1 MAEKQ
6 MTAGRKSR
14 MFTTMVPKACV
25 KNKMTGFMLQ
35 LHTRGSVNFRL
46 VTWQ

>member
-6 MTAGRKSR
+6 ITAGRKSSV
-14 MFTTMVPKACV
+14 FTTMVPKACV
-25 KNKMTGFMLQ
+25 KNKMKGFMLQ
-35 LHTRGSVNFRL
+35 LHIQGSVNFRL